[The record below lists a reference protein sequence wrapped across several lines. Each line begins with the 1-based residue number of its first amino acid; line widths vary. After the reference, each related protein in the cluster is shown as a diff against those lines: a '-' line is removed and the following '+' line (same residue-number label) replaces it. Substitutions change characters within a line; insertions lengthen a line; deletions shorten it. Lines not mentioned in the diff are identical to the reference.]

1 MTAENVI
8 EVEGLAKRFDQVE
21 AVKGIAFSVRSGEIF
36 GFLGP
41 NGAGK
46 TTTIKM
52 LCTLLPPSAG
62 AARLAG
68 KDVVKESAEVR
79 RAIGII
85 FQDPSLDDRLT
96 ATENLRLHA
105 VAYRVP
111 RPERAA
117 RIDEVLTF
125 VELLDRKNDVVRTF
139 SGGMKRR
146 LEIARGLLHRPQVL
160 FLDEPTIGLDPQ
172 TRRKTWDVL
181 RALREKYG
189 TTLFLTTHYMDE
201 AEYCDRIAIID
212 HGKIV
217 ALDTPETLKRGV
229 GKDRVEVRSTQPDAL
244 IQVLKDKYA
253 LEATKTPE
261 GIRFGVENGEAF
273 IVKLLTEDKLPL
285 QGIGVHRPTLDDV
298 FLSLTGREIRAEG
311 AQGFSGIARA
321 VMMRRGR

>member
-1 MTAENVI
+1 MEQVI

-21 AVKGIAFSVRSGEIF
+21 AVKGITFSVRSGEIF

-68 KDVVKESAEVR
+68 KDVVKESSEVR

-96 ATENLRLHA
+96 AAENLRLHA

-111 RPERAA
+111 RAERAA
-117 RIDEVLTF
+117 RIDEVLSF

-217 ALDTPETLKRGV
+217 ALDTPEALKRGV
-229 GKDRVEVRSTQPDAL
+229 GKDRIEVRSTEPEAL

-273 IVKLLTEDKLPL
+273 IVKLLTEDRLPL

-298 FLSLTGREIRAEG
+298 FLSLTGHEIRAEG